1 MRHTDNSSQFKRYR
15 LRLST
20 QKIQQE
26 EVKYRYHNLD
36 YGQQDTAFMKN
47 GQSRPTELR
56 IGHRYLDSQTSRHI
70 TMSTV
75 IIRKKKMTLGQNLS
89 LWHTFPFQRAT
100 A

>member
-26 EVKYRYHNLD
+26 EVKYRYHNID
-36 YGQQDTAFMKN
+36 YGQQDAFMKN

-56 IGHRYLDSQTSRHI
+56 IGHCYLDSQTSRHI